1 MTEANKRYI
10 DITDVIR
17 VGFNYPKNK
26 FYVTNKDTTTYRTT
40 IEDTLDVLQTLGI
53 TEITE
58 AQLEFLRDNWET
70 LDKIYYTWDKT
81 GSFIH
86 SIQFND
92 WHDYPIIMDCHK
104 AKMYIQNSTTI
115 FDLDTAESAEIVRI
129 PLIFNFFQQTLGIEI
144 STNILLA
151 VYNMLLSY
159 YNPEAIS
166 SLYKKYFL
174 THRCTNQIAPRSEDD
189 KDKEARY
196 TGIFQTSNFDNN
208 NPVEYTCTN
217 DPLNNPIPVHVGN
230 IGSINADT
238 NTITLTKPLEAIDPY
253 IIEVGSKIIV
263 VGASTIVDEETYT
276 LDGTYTISEIN
287 SDRTI
292 IVTEETFPTSYDYP
306 YNTCYVLDEAPYT
319 ISSISRDNNTI
330 TLSENPITLLTGDT
344 ITITGADINTTFE
357 DITLDGRYTV
367 SRVNRV
373 LSSDTTSYN
382 VQSMS
387 SQSNTI
393 TLSTVPINVNIG
405 DTITV
410 YNAITT
416 ETGVTTSNT
425 TRTTSQAG
433 TEATTVD
440 TKTTTTEITA
450 TTSET
455 ETTTQRQ
462 TESLDISGVYTI
474 LNVSENVITVKE
486 PIKANYAGTTATAS
500 LNSYEY
506 AITVEEPILTD
517 FSDTGATLNKEI
529 FISDI
534 TEATTSSI
542 TLLTKISSL
551 PEKILNNLV
560 GATVSIYNQKL
571 NIREEAIVSSVSRE
585 TNVLTLTSNI
595 HEDMEEFPELQY
607 PTPNPDT
614 SIEVMSSIDTEIMPT
629 GTFIVDDFN
638 EVVLYLSLLKDNK
651 NNVIP
656 TLPTEETDE
665 YGNRSIKDS
674 MYNTIAKTLYIPVE
688 IKGQTDP
695 EPQTLYLLGF
705 GIYDEEYE
713 AEIQE

>member
-40 IEDTLDVLQTLGI
+40 TEDTLDVLQTLGI
-53 TEITE
+53 NEITE

-196 TGIFQTSNFDNN
+196 TGVFQTSNFDNN

-230 IGSINADT
+230 ISSINADT
-238 NTITLTKPLEAIDPY
+238 NTITLTKPLEEIDPY
-253 IIEVGSKIIV
+253 TIEVGSKIIV
-263 VGASTIVDEETYT
+263 VGASTVVDEETYT

-287 SDRTI
+287 SDRTVI
-292 IVTEETFPTSYDYP
+292 ITEETFPTSYDYP

-330 TLSENPITLLTGDT
+330 TVTTSPDTILVGDT
-344 ITITGADINTTFE
+344 VTVIGADISTTFE

-367 SRVNRV
+367 S
-373 LSSDTTSYN
+373 S
-382 VQSMS
+382 
-387 SQSNTI
+387 
-393 TLSTVPINVNIG
+393 INKVDNLYEIG
-405 DTITV
+405 
-410 YNAITT
+410 
-416 ETGVTTSNT
+416 
-425 TRTTSQAG
+425 
-433 TEATTVD
+433 
-440 TKTTTTEITA
+440 
-450 TTSET
+450 
-455 ETTTQRQ
+455 
-462 TESLDISGVYTI
+462 
-474 LNVSENVITVKE
+474 
-486 PIKANYAGTTATAS
+486 
-500 LNSYEY
+500 
-506 AITVEEPILTD
+506 VEELIATN
-517 FSDTGATLNKEI
+517 FTGAGATLNKEI
-529 FISDI
+529 FISNI

-571 NIREEAIVSSVSRE
+571 NIREEATVSSVSRE
-585 TNVLTLTSNI
+585 TNVLTLNRSI

-651 NNVIP
+651 NKVIP

-674 MYNTIAKTLYIPVE
+674 MYNTISKTLYVPVE

-705 GIYDEEYE
+705 GIYDEEYK
-713 AEIQE
+713 AETQE

>member
-53 TEITE
+53 DEITE
-58 AQLEFLRDNWET
+58 TQLEFLRDNWET

-217 DPLNNPIPVHVGN
+217 DPLNNPIPVHIGN

-238 NTITLTKPLEAIDPY
+238 NTITLTKPLETIDPY
-253 IIEVGSKIIV
+253 TIEVGSKIIV

-287 SDRTI
+287 PDRTI
-292 IVTEETFPTSYDYP
+292 IVTDETFPTSYDYP

-330 TLSENPITLLTGDT
+330 TVTTSPDTILVGDT
-344 ITITGADINTTFE
+344 VTVIGADINTTFE

-367 SRVNRV
+367 S
-373 LSSDTTSYN
+373 S
-382 VQSMS
+382 
-387 SQSNTI
+387 
-393 TLSTVPINVNIG
+393 INKVDNLYEIG
-405 DTITV
+405 
-410 YNAITT
+410 
-416 ETGVTTSNT
+416 
-425 TRTTSQAG
+425 
-433 TEATTVD
+433 
-440 TKTTTTEITA
+440 
-450 TTSET
+450 
-455 ETTTQRQ
+455 
-462 TESLDISGVYTI
+462 
-474 LNVSENVITVKE
+474 
-486 PIKANYAGTTATAS
+486 
-500 LNSYEY
+500 
-506 AITVEEPILTD
+506 VEELIATN
-517 FSDTGATLNKEI
+517 FTGTGATLNKEI
-529 FISDI
+529 FISNI

-585 TNVLTLTSNI
+585 TNVLTLNMSI

-614 SIEVMSSIDTEIMPT
+614 SIEVVSSIDTEIMPT

-674 MYNTIAKTLYIPVE
+674 MYNTLAKTLYVPVE

-705 GIYDEEYE
+705 GIYDEEYT
-713 AEIQE
+713 AETQE

>member
-53 TEITE
+53 DEITE

-217 DPLNNPIPVHVGN
+217 DPLNNPIPVHIGN

-238 NTITLTKPLEAIDPY
+238 NTITLTKPLEVIDPY
-253 IIEVGSKIIV
+253 TIEVGSKIIV

-287 SDRTI
+287 SDRTV
-292 IVTEETFPTSYDYP
+292 IVTDETFPTSYDYP

-330 TLSENPITLLTGDT
+330 TVTTSPDTILVGDT
-344 ITITGADINTTFE
+344 VTVIGADINTTFE

-367 SRVNRV
+367 S
-373 LSSDTTSYN
+373 S
-382 VQSMS
+382 
-387 SQSNTI
+387 
-393 TLSTVPINVNIG
+393 INKVDNLYEIG
-405 DTITV
+405 
-410 YNAITT
+410 
-416 ETGVTTSNT
+416 
-425 TRTTSQAG
+425 
-433 TEATTVD
+433 
-440 TKTTTTEITA
+440 
-450 TTSET
+450 
-455 ETTTQRQ
+455 
-462 TESLDISGVYTI
+462 
-474 LNVSENVITVKE
+474 
-486 PIKANYAGTTATAS
+486 
-500 LNSYEY
+500 
-506 AITVEEPILTD
+506 VEELIATN
-517 FSDTGATLNKEI
+517 FTGTGATLNKEI
-529 FISDI
+529 FISNI

-585 TNVLTLTSNI
+585 TNVLTLNMSI

-614 SIEVMSSIDTEIMPT
+614 SIEVVSSIDTEIMPT

-674 MYNTIAKTLYIPVE
+674 MYNTLAKTLYVPVE

-705 GIYDEEYE
+705 GIYDEEYT
-713 AEIQE
+713 AETQE

>member
-40 IEDTLDVLQTLGI
+40 TEDTLDVLQTLGI
-53 TEITE
+53 NEITE

-196 TGIFQTSNFDNN
+196 TGVFQTSNFDNN

-230 IGSINADT
+230 ISSINADT
-238 NTITLTKPLEAIDPY
+238 NTITLTKPLEEIDPY
-253 IIEVGSKIIV
+253 TIEVGSKIIV
-263 VGASTIVDEETYT
+263 VGASTVVDEETYT

-287 SDRTI
+287 SDRTVI
-292 IVTEETFPTSYDYP
+292 ITEETFPTSYDYP

-330 TLSENPITLLTGDT
+330 TVTTSPDTILVGDT
-344 ITITGADINTTFE
+344 VTVIGADINTTFE

-367 SRVNRV
+367 S
-373 LSSDTTSYN
+373 S
-382 VQSMS
+382 
-387 SQSNTI
+387 
-393 TLSTVPINVNIG
+393 INKVDNLYEIG
-405 DTITV
+405 
-410 YNAITT
+410 
-416 ETGVTTSNT
+416 
-425 TRTTSQAG
+425 
-433 TEATTVD
+433 
-440 TKTTTTEITA
+440 
-450 TTSET
+450 
-455 ETTTQRQ
+455 
-462 TESLDISGVYTI
+462 
-474 LNVSENVITVKE
+474 
-486 PIKANYAGTTATAS
+486 
-500 LNSYEY
+500 
-506 AITVEEPILTD
+506 VEELIATN
-517 FSDTGATLNKEI
+517 FTGAGATLNKEI
-529 FISDI
+529 FISNI

-571 NIREEAIVSSVSRE
+571 NIREEATVSSVSRE
-585 TNVLTLTSNI
+585 TNVLTLNRSI

-651 NNVIP
+651 NKVIP

-674 MYNTIAKTLYIPVE
+674 MYNTISKTLYVPVE

-705 GIYDEEYE
+705 GIYDEEYK
-713 AEIQE
+713 AETQE

>member
-53 TEITE
+53 DEITE

-217 DPLNNPIPVHVGN
+217 DPLNNPIPVHIGN

-238 NTITLTKPLEAIDPY
+238 NTITLTKPLETIDPY
-253 IIEVGSKIIV
+253 TIEVGSKIIV

-287 SDRTI
+287 PDRTI

-330 TLSENPITLLTGDT
+330 TVTTSPDTILVGDT
-344 ITITGADINTTFE
+344 VTVIGADINTTFE
-357 DITLDGRYTV
+357 DITLDGKYTV
-367 SRVNRV
+367 SGVNRV

-382 VQSMS
+382 IQSMS
-387 SQSNTI
+387 SHSNTI

-416 ETGVTTSNT
+416 ETGITTSNT
-425 TRTTSQAG
+425 TRTMSQTG

-440 TKTTTTEITA
+440 TKTTTAEITA

-455 ETTTQRQ
+455 ETTTQQQ
-462 TESLDISGVYTI
+462 TENLDISGVYTI
-474 LNVSENVITVKE
+474 LNISQNVITVKE
-486 PIKANYAGTTATAS
+486 PIKANYTGATATAS
-500 LNSYEY
+500 LNTYEY
-506 AITVEEPILTD
+506 AITVEEPILTN
-517 FSDTGATLNKEI
+517 FTGTGATLNKEI
-529 FISDI
+529 FISNI

-585 TNVLTLTSNI
+585 TNVLTLNMSI

-614 SIEVMSSIDTEIMPT
+614 SIEVVSSIDTEIMPT

-651 NNVIP
+651 NKVIP

-674 MYNTIAKTLYIPVE
+674 MYNTIAKTLYVPVE

-705 GIYDEEYE
+705 GIYDEEYT
-713 AEIQE
+713 AETQE

>member
-40 IEDTLDVLQTLGI
+40 TEDTLDVLQTLGI
-53 TEITE
+53 NEITE

-196 TGIFQTSNFDNN
+196 TGVFQTSNFDNN

-230 IGSINADT
+230 ISSINADT

-253 IIEVGSKIIV
+253 TIEVGSKIIV

-287 SDRTI
+287 SDRTVI
-292 IVTEETFPTSYDYP
+292 ITEETFPTSYDYP

-330 TLSENPITLLTGDT
+330 TVTTSPDTILVGDT
-344 ITITGADINTTFE
+344 VTVIGADINTTFE

-367 SRVNRV
+367 S
-373 LSSDTTSYN
+373 S
-382 VQSMS
+382 
-387 SQSNTI
+387 
-393 TLSTVPINVNIG
+393 INKVDNLYEIG
-405 DTITV
+405 
-410 YNAITT
+410 
-416 ETGVTTSNT
+416 
-425 TRTTSQAG
+425 
-433 TEATTVD
+433 
-440 TKTTTTEITA
+440 
-450 TTSET
+450 
-455 ETTTQRQ
+455 
-462 TESLDISGVYTI
+462 
-474 LNVSENVITVKE
+474 
-486 PIKANYAGTTATAS
+486 
-500 LNSYEY
+500 
-506 AITVEEPILTD
+506 VEELIATN
-517 FSDTGATLNKEI
+517 FTGAGATLNKEI
-529 FISDI
+529 FISNI

-551 PEKILNNLV
+551 PEKILDNLV

-571 NIREEAIVSSVSRE
+571 NIREEATVSSVSRE
-585 TNVLTLTSNI
+585 TNVLTLNRSI
-595 HEDMEEFPELQY
+595 HEDMEEFSELQY

-651 NNVIP
+651 NKVIP

-674 MYNTIAKTLYIPVE
+674 MYNTISKTLYVPVE

-705 GIYDEEYE
+705 GIYDEEYK
-713 AEIQE
+713 AETQE